1 MENMQTAVIIP
12 ARYGSTRLN
21 GKPLIE
27 VGGKPIIQW
36 VFEKAVQATLADRV
50 IIATDNQQIY
60 ETALLFG
67 AEAEMTLESHNS
79 GSDRIAEVVERHPE
93 IAYVVNL
100 QGDEPMLDPENIDKV
115 IRLVKFDES
124 ADIST
129 LVTEIKDKKDVDN
142 PNQVKCVFDNNNYA
156 LYFSRSKIPY
166 ERNEGHAK
174 FYGHIGIYGYKR
186 EALFAMT
193 HAPQTPLELTESLE
207 QLRALQMGMKI
218 KVDVVDEKPIGIDTI
233 EDLNNFKAQVLAG
246 AKL

>member
-1 MENMQTAVIIP
+1 MEDKQTAVIIP
-12 ARYGSTRLN
+12 ARYGSSRLR

-50 IIATDNQQIY
+50 IIATDNRQIY
-60 ETALLFG
+60 ETALMFG

-93 IAYVVNL
+93 IAYIVNL
-100 QGDEPMLDPENIDKV
+100 QGDEPMIDPENIDKV
-115 IRLVKFDES
+115 IRLVKFDDS
-124 ADIST
+124 ADVST
-129 LVTEIKDKKDVDN
+129 LVTEIKDKKEVEN
-142 PNQVKCVFDNNNYA
+142 PNLVKCVFDNNNFA

-207 QLRALQMGMKI
+207 QLRVLQMGMKI
-218 KVDVVDEKPIGIDTI
+218 KVDTVDEKPIGIDTI
-233 EDLNNFKAQVLAG
+233 EDLNNFKNQVLTG
-246 AKL
+246 VNR

>member
-1 MENMQTAVIIP
+1 MDDKQTAVIIP
-12 ARYGSTRLN
+12 ARYGSSRLK

-50 IIATDNQQIY
+50 IIATDNEQIY
-60 ETALLFG
+60 ETALMFG
-67 AEAEMTLESHNS
+67 AEAEMTLDSHNS

-93 IAYVVNL
+93 IGYIVNL
-100 QGDEPMLDPENIDKV
+100 QGDEPMIDPENIEKV
-115 IRLVKFDES
+115 IRLVKFDDT

-129 LVTEIKDKKDVDN
+129 LVTEIKDMKEVEN
-142 PNQVKCVFDNNNYA
+142 PNLVKCVFDNNNYA

-186 EALFAMT
+186 EALFNMT
-193 HAPQTPLELTESLE
+193 HSPQTPLELTESLE

-233 EDLNNFKAQVLAG
+233 EDLNNFKSMVMANI
-246 AKL
+246 

>member
-1 MENMQTAVIIP
+1 MDEKQTAVIIP
-12 ARYGSTRLN
+12 ARYGSSRLK

-50 IIATDNQQIY
+50 IIATDNEQIY
-60 ETALLFG
+60 ETALMFG

-93 IAYVVNL
+93 IGYIVNL
-100 QGDEPMLDPENIDKV
+100 QGDEPMIDPENIEKV
-115 IRLVKFDES
+115 IRLVKFDDT

-129 LVTEIKDKKDVDN
+129 LVTEIKDMKEVEN
-142 PNQVKCVFDNNNYA
+142 PNLVKCVFDNNNYA

-186 EALFAMT
+186 DALFRMT
-193 HAPQTPLELTESLE
+193 HSPQTPLELTESLE
-207 QLRALQMGMKI
+207 QLRALQMGMRI
-218 KVDVVDEKPIGIDTI
+218 KVDLVDEKPIGIDTI
-233 EDLNNFKAQVLAG
+233 EDLNNFKAQVM
-246 AKL
+246 AKI

>member
-1 MENMQTAVIIP
+1 MDDKQTAVIIP
-12 ARYGSTRLN
+12 ARYGSSRLK

-50 IIATDNQQIY
+50 IIATDNEQIY
-60 ETALLFG
+60 ETALMFG

-93 IAYVVNL
+93 IGYIVNL
-100 QGDEPMLDPENIDKV
+100 QGDEPMIDPENIEKV
-115 IRLVKFDES
+115 IRLVKFDDT

-129 LVTEIKDKKDVDN
+129 LVTEIKDKKEVEN
-142 PNQVKCVFDNNNYA
+142 PNLVKCVFDNNNYA

-186 EALFAMT
+186 DALFRMT
-193 HAPQTPLELTESLE
+193 HSAQTPLELTESLE

-218 KVDVVDEKPIGIDTI
+218 KVDLVDEKPIGIDTM
-233 EDLNNFKAQVLAG
+233 EDLNNFKSLVMANI
-246 AKL
+246 